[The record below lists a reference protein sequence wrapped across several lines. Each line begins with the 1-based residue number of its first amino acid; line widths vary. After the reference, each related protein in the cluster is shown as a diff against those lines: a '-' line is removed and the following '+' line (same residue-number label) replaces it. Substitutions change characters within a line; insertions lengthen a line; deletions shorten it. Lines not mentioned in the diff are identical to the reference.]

1 MTGTDPM
8 EASAQM
14 ETVSAPAGSARRHIL
29 DIDDY
34 TASEIEEVLDNAEA
48 MQEILER
55 DIRKVPA
62 LRGRTIITAFH
73 EPSTRTR
80 VSFEQAGKILSAD
93 VINVSGSGSSVEK
106 GESLYN
112 TALTLQ
118 AMNADVIVVRHS
130 HAGAPH
136 FLARHLRSAIINAGD
151 GGHAHPTQAMLDIYT
166 IRRHFGRVAG
176 LRVAI
181 VGDILYSR
189 VARSNLWGLTTMG
202 ASVVLCAPP
211 TLLPVDMVNGRR
223 AIEEHPFATVE
234 VETRVEKALEGADVV
249 MALRLQQE
257 RQSAGHLPSLREYS
271 RTYGINSRRL
281 GIAKPDALVMHP
293 GPMNEGVEI
302 DPDVAHGVQSVI
314 EEQVTN
320 GVAIRMA
327 LLYGLA
333 TPPRERAEQ

>member
-1 MTGTDPM
+1 MTGTSPM
-8 EASAQM
+8 EASSQM
-14 ETVSAPAGSARRHIL
+14 DAVSAPGGAERRHIL

-136 FLARHLRSAIINAGD
+136 FLARHLRSSIINAGD
-151 GGHAHPTQAMLDIYT
+151 GGHAHPTQALLDIYT

-189 VARSNLWGLTTMG
+189 VVRSNLWGLTTMG

-211 TLLPVDMVNGRR
+211 TLLPVDMVNGYRH
-223 AIEEHPFATVE
+223 IEEHPFATVE
-234 VETRVEKALEGADVV
+234 VETSVERALEGADVV
-249 MALRLQQE
+249 MALRLQKE

-271 RTYGINSRRL
+271 RVYGINSRRL
-281 GIAKPDALVMHP
+281 ELAKPDALVMHP

-320 GVAIRMA
+320 GVAVRMA

-333 TPPRERAEQ
+333 TPPRERGEQ